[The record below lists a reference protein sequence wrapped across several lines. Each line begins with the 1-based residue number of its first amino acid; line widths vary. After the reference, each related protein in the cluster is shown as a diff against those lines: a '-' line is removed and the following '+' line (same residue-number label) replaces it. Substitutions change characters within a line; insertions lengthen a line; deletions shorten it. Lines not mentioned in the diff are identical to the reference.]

1 MKSIN
6 TWILVADG
14 ARARVLLNTGRGDGV
29 TELPDFT
36 VECEHPPSGDIM
48 ADREGRSFDS
58 HGEGRHAMER
68 PSDPHRSAKK
78 VFAGTLATML
88 AEQAARN
95 SFDRLVIVAPPQML
109 GDLRAALSPNVR
121 DKVHAELG
129 KDLTHVPDHDL
140 MPHLAEVLAD

>member
-1 MKSIN
+1 MKAIN

-36 VECEHPPSGDIM
+36 VQCEHPPSGDIM

-58 HGEGRHAMER
+58 HGKGRHAMER
-68 PSDPHRSAKK
+68 PSDPHRRAKK
-78 VFAGTLATML
+78 TFAGTLAAML

-109 GDLRAALSPNVR
+109 GDLRAALSADVR
-121 DKVHAELG
+121 GKVHAELA
-129 KDLTHVPDHDL
+129 KDLTHMRDHEL
-140 MPHLAEVLAD
+140 MPHLADVLAV